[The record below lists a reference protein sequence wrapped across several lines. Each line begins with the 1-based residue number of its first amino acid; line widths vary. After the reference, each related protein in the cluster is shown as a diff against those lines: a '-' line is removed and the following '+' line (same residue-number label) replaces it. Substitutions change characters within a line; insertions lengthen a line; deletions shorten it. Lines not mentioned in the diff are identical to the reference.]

1 MVVLKLILASGIV
14 ICGALI
20 GIRKAKKFE
29 NREKILR
36 ESITFFKTLKTEI
49 KYMMSTLPNAI
60 ESARVNLVTSLKD
73 SMGAISVSMLDGDI
87 SEYGISRNVENIDEL
102 LPYDKQV
109 ITNGIYTLGSSDI
122 ESEINIVDN
131 TIDLLI
137 NQYVEAKD
145 IRQKNSKL
153 YKTVGLVMGV
163 MIAVIFI

>member
-1 MVVLKLILASGIV
+1 MVILKLVLASGIV
-14 ICGALI
+14 ICGTLI
-20 GIRKAKKFE
+20 GIRKAKRFE

-49 KYMMSTLPNAI
+49 KYMMTTLPNAI

-73 SMGAISVSMLDGDI
+73 SMGAISVSMLNGDI
-87 SEYGISRNVENIDEL
+87 SEHSISSNVENIDEL

-109 ITNGIYTLGSSDI
+109 ITNGIHMLGSSDI